1 VRAGPL
7 RRLRPGPLP
16 PAMATATGMSDLSNV
31 SQRVPEGKVWSLRW
45 AYAGNWWRMR
55 YWRVG

>member
-1 VRAGPL
+1 
-7 RRLRPGPLP
+7 
-16 PAMATATGMSDLSNV
+16 MSDLSNV